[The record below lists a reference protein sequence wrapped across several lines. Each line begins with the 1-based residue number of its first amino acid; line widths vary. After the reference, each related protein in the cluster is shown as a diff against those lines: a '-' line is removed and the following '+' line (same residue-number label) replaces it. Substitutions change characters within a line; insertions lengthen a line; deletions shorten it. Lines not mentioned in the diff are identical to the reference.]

1 MSNILKFSVFLG
13 MAIIIGVFSLSGC
26 KKNSAEY
33 VTDVVKKGNIVQKIT
48 ASGTINPISTVNI
61 GTQVSGI
68 IDEIYVD
75 FNSNVKKGQLLAI
88 IDPQTF
94 EASVDQKQAALD
106 IAKAELEVTKNDIV
120 YYKKH
125 LERIKRLNNS
135 KYSTDKELE
144 TAQRDYDNA
153 IAQKALKEAQ
163 VSQAEATLKQ
173 AKIDLEYTK
182 IISSVDGV
190 VISREVEVGQTV
202 AASFETPVLF
212 NVAEDLTKMQI
223 EASVVEADIAKVH
236 EGQKVEFSVDSFPDE
251 VFHGVV
257 TQVRNNPITTSN
269 VVTYEVI
276 IGIDNKDL
284 KIKPGMT
291 ANVEIITAEKKDT
304 LLVPNKALRFYTLDE
319 NGEVVRYKDKGIWLL
334 KDGKLTRINISQ
346 GVSDDEVSE
355 IISDKIK
362 VGDVVVLE
370 DKVANEKQRSM
381 RMRMPR

>member
-1 MSNILKFSVFLG
+1 MSKKSIFSICCMVLT
-13 MAIIIGVFSLSGC
+13 GVLAFSLQGC
-26 KKNSAEY
+26 KKNSEEF
-33 VTDVVKKGNIVQKIT
+33 VTERIGKNDIVQKIT

-61 GTQVSGI
+61 GTQISGI
-68 IDEIYVD
+68 ISEIYVD
-75 FNSNVKKGQLLAI
+75 FNSKVKKGQLLAV

-94 EASVDQKQAALD
+94 EATVDQKKAALS

-125 LERIKRLNNS
+125 LERIKKLNTS

-153 IAQKALKEAQ
+153 IAQKALREAQ
-163 VSQAEATLKQ
+163 VSQAEASLKQ
-173 AKIDLEYTK
+173 AQIDLDYTK
-182 IISSVDGV
+182 IVSSVDGE

-223 EASVVEADIAKVH
+223 EASVVEADIAKVR

-251 VFHGVV
+251 IFEGVV

-276 IGIDNKDL
+276 ITIDNKDL

-291 ANVEIITAEKKDT
+291 ANVEIIVAESNGV
-304 LLVPNKALRFYTLDE
+304 LVVPNKALRFFTLDE
-319 NGEVVRYKDKGIWLL
+319 NGDVVRYKDKGIWLL
-334 KDGKLTRINISQ
+334 KSGKPERVNVVL
-346 GVSDDEVSE
+346 GVANDEFTEVK
-355 IISDKIK
+355 SDKIK
-362 VGDVVVLE
+362 EGDEVILE
-370 DKVANEKQRSM
+370 SKTSNEIQRNM